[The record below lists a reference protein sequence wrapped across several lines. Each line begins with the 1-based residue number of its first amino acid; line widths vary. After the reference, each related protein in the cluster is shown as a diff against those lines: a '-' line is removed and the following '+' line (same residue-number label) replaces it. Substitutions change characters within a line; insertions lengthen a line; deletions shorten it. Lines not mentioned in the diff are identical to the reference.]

1 MIDEKKLIEDIHEY
15 FKRHID
21 NIYCK
26 DADGDKT
33 VILNFNADIHRIVE
47 NQPKVGEWIPCGERL
62 PKIETEVE
70 ISCIRRCIVGNEK
83 KVYRFTARAFYTDG
97 TMTTGDSAFTWNDC
111 DNWEYDEEKDDY
123 IIPEGWWEGG
133 SFSEEFGVVD
143 AEVIAWKPL
152 SLPYREEKDRKW
164 ED

>member
-47 NQPKVGEWIPCGERL
+47 NQPKVGEWILCSERL
-62 PKIETEVE
+62 P
-70 ISCIRRCIVGNEK
+70 
-83 KVYRFTARAFYTDG
+83 
-97 TMTTGDSAFTWNDC
+97 
-111 DNWEYDEEKDDY
+111 EEKINPVTHDLYEYPVTADFRGVKDVRY
-123 IIPEGWWEGG
+123 YKFGKGHWWHGA
-133 SFSEEFGVVD
+133 GVVD
-143 AEVIAWKPL
+143 HLVIAWMPL
-152 SLPYREEKDRKW
+152 PEPYREEKKD
-164 ED
+164 E

>member
-47 NQPKVGEWIPCGERL
+47 NQPKVGEWISCSERL
-62 PKIETEVE
+62 PEDSRDVILTTRSSV
-70 ISCIRRCIVGNEK
+70 VG
-83 KVYRFTARAFYTDG
+83 VGCFTASDG
-97 TMTTGDSAFTWNDC
+97 KWVQWYS
-111 DNWEYDEEKDDY
+111 
-123 IIPEGWWEGG
+123 GG
-133 SFSEEFGVVD
+133 GILVD
-143 AEVIAWKPL
+143 VIAWMPL
-152 SLPYREEKDRKW
+152 PEPYREE
-164 ED
+164 

>member
-47 NQPKVGEWIPCGERL
+47 NQPKVGEWIPCSERL
-62 PKIETEVE
+62 PG
-70 ISCIRRCIVGNEK
+70 CN
-83 KVYRFTARAFYTDG
+83 
-97 TMTTGDSAFTWNDC
+97 N
-111 DNWEYDEEKDDY
+111 DDY
-123 IIPEGWWEGG
+123 SDEVLVAIRYAHDEPDEDTMIAVGYYIFDSGDDTGWWTCTEHSYNKVGRHHWG
-133 SFSEEFGVVD
+133 NGKGYSELYKGD
-143 AEVIAWKPL
+143 KVIAWMPL
-152 SLPYREEKDRKW
+152 PEPYREEKDRKW